1 LLEEAAQGS
10 TPALLRAPA
19 KNLLELSEPVR
30 GLLTDE
36 EIDSMFKRNSSTART
51 VDLS

>member
-10 TPALLRAPA
+10 APASLIAPA

-36 EIDSMFKRNSSTART
+36 EINSIFEANTSTARPF
-51 VDLS
+51 DLS